1 MFDCVDVF
9 LSVLLLVFTVGGS
22 GGFGCGGSGGG
33 SVAGSVAAGCGGSVA
48 AYAGVGSFGGDL
60 PSAQAWLR
68 MMRFQAFVLLMAPII
83 IPPWFWSRPI
93 IGGGPHVGP
102 RPEEQCAS
110 RKFGTQGS

>member
-1 MFDCVDVF
+1 MF
-9 LSVLLLVFTVGGS
+9 LLLLFTVGGS
-22 GGFGCGGSGGG
+22 GGFGCGGSGDG

-48 AYAGVGSFGGDL
+48 AYAGAGSFGGDL

-68 MMRFQAFVLLMAPII
+68 MLRVQAFVLLTPTII
-83 IPPWFWSRPI
+83 IQPRCWFRLI